1 MITFATFPGAL
12 ADDIG
17 RAVFALQHLTRSS
30 PLLSSWA
37 MQPVRATASILPQQ
51 PKSLLAA
58 TGAMTIT
65 TLTVTTSPVRP
76 VVFA

>member
-1 MITFATFPGAL
+1 
-12 ADDIG
+12 
-17 RAVFALQHLTRSS
+17 
-30 PLLSSWA
+30 

-51 PKSLLAA
+51 PKSLPAA

>member
-1 MITFATFPGAL
+1 
-12 ADDIG
+12 
-17 RAVFALQHLTRSS
+17 
-30 PLLSSWA
+30 
-37 MQPVRATASILPQQ
+37 MQPVRATASILPLR